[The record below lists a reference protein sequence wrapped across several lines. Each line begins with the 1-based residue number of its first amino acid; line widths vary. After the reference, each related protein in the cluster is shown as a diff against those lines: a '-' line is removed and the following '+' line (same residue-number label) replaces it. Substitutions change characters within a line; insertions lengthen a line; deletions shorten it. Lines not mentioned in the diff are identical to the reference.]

1 MLHLLPCTCAS
12 RQSHWHAGTDQC
24 PVGSGLACLESS
36 LTVGQQGPHARSVGD
51 AETDHA
57 EGGADF
63 SLCGDR
69 SISLLKCTE
78 ASEPA
83 PEPASGSGKDDVDK
97 PFQPYVKMDS
107 GREVFFEATPHTTHS
122 QMEHKEAQVE
132 TPKHQNL
139 GPDGPDSD
147 GPDEGLSKLLEH
159 LMQPNEAT
167 HSEDQVPD
175 CIFWQKSRGHGRSSV
190 SKMPI
195 LL

>member
-12 RQSHWHAGTDQC
+12 RQSHWHVGTDQC
-24 PVGSGLACLESS
+24 PVGTGLACLESS

-51 AETDHA
+51 AETA
-57 EGGADF
+57 EGGEDF
-63 SLCGDR
+63 ELGDR

-83 PEPASGSGKDDVDK
+83 PEPASGSGKDDVVHT
-97 PFQPYVKMDS
+97 PFQRYVEMDS
-107 GREVFFEATPHTTHS
+107 GREGLQTTTHS

-132 TPKHQNL
+132 TLPKHQNL
-139 GPDGPDSD
+139 GPDGPDGSDGPD

-175 CIFWQKSRGHGRSSV
+175 CIFWQKSRRHGRSSV